1 MPSRLVH
8 KNACALNAPPS
19 PAETLENPTT
29 SPHSLMAIG
38 VFQATPP
45 SGRSSLRVACW
56 VMCPARLEEPHAQP
70 RSFRLFL
77 EPTATP
83 SDRRFM
89 TTYPCRPSSSH
100 A

>member
-45 SGRSSLRVACW
+45 KLPIW
-56 VMCPARLEEPHAQP
+56 T
-70 RSFRLFL
+70 
-77 EPTATP
+77 TAPFSQRT
-83 SDRRFM
+83 
-89 TTYPCRPSSSH
+89 